1 MSSATPPLK
10 LGDVAGSEFAGEEE
24 EASHA
29 AGDKGKALV
38 KLWHATQGF
47 DQGVTCVEAGKH
59 GE

>member
-1 MSSATPPLK
+1 MSSAPPPLK

-38 KLWHATQGF
+38 NLSQVTQFFG
-47 DQGVTCVEAGKH
+47 QGVTCVEAGKH